1 MNRLS
6 PRTFDTVLRSPGVE
20 DCPKDPPR
28 EKFPK
33 APIGGK
39 PALCGAVDHGEEG
52 AFAPGLKGAV
62 VLRLNA
68 PNADEVSTDLPA
80 APLSLP
86 FSSWWASWLLSRKS
100 VLLLNND
107 GGGSVV
113 LKSSRKKR
121 LPPALVGDA
130 KGLPD
135 WMESLVS
142 RRRLPG
148 RDDVGDE
155 TPKAVEILCGVDI
168 DDFRPAIPLTGVF
181 SLEVFC
187 GGGLRGELTDVENN

>member
-1 MNRLS
+1 M
-6 PRTFDTVLRSPGVE
+6 
-20 DCPKDPPR
+20 
-28 EKFPK
+28 
-33 APIGGK
+33 
-39 PALCGAVDHGEEG
+39 
-52 AFAPGLKGAV
+52 
-62 VLRLNA
+62 
-68 PNADEVSTDLPA
+68 
-80 APLSLP
+80 
-86 FSSWWASWLLSRKS
+86 LSRKS

-155 TPKAVEILCGVDI
+155 TPKAVKIFCGVDI

-187 GGGLRGELTDVENN
+187 GGGLRGELTEVENN

>member
-1 MNRLS
+1 M
-6 PRTFDTVLRSPGVE
+6 E
-20 DCPKDPPR
+20 DCPKDPPS
-28 EKFPK
+28 EKLPK
-33 APIGGK
+33 APIGGN
-39 PALCGAVDHGEEG
+39 PALCGAVDHGEDG
-52 AFAPGLKGAV
+52 PFAPGLKGAV

-68 PNADEVSTDLPA
+68 PNGVEVSTDLPT
-80 APLSLP
+80 APLSLA
-86 FSSWWASWLLSRKS
+86 FSSWWASWLLSAKS
-100 VLLLNND
+100 VLLLNKD

-113 LKSSRKKR
+113 FESSRKKR

-135 WMESLVS
+135 CMESLVS

-155 TPKAVEILCGVDI
+155 TPKAVELFCDIDI

-181 SLEVFC
+181 SLEAFC
-187 GGGLRGELTDVENN
+187 GGGLRGELTVVENN